1 MVIRFFIYCWNVLL
15 IVFWILMVFCDFFF
29 CFLLNNVSILESFL
43 KKKKFILKSIYLY
56 FSLDIE
62 FGFYSLYIV
71 LVL

>member
-43 KKKKFILKSIYLY
+43 KKKKFILKSIFLY

>member
-62 FGFYSLYIV
+62 FGFWRGL
-71 LVL
+71 

>member
-43 KKKKFILKSIYLY
+43 KKKKFILKSIYFY

-62 FGFYSLYIV
+62 FGFWRGL
-71 LVL
+71 

>member
-43 KKKKFILKSIYLY
+43 KKKKIILKSIYLY

-62 FGFYSLYIV
+62 FGFWRGL
-71 LVL
+71 

>member
-56 FSLDIE
+56 FILDIE
-62 FGFYSLYIV
+62 FGFWRGL
-71 LVL
+71 

>member
-29 CFLLNNVSILESFL
+29 CFFLNNVSILESFL

-62 FGFYSLYIV
+62 FGFWRGL
-71 LVL
+71 